1 MAAKSAKARTAAR
14 RQKDKWK
21 SKRWYSIR
29 APRNPYSFKIIGETI
44 SESPENV
51 IGRIF
56 EVTQNEMDNDFT
68 RMHVKLRFRVTE
80 VLNQDAITEYIG
92 HEVQRDHFRRQ
103 VRRNR
108 GMVDMVV
115 DVVTEDG
122 FYVRFKL
129 VVISPRR
136 IKSSLKTAIRNI
148 VKDMLF
154 KTASSTT
161 WLKMQSVILDGSLEN
176 DVKDACMSIH
186 SVRSVVCH
194 KTELRQTGVFVDD
207 GPTLDE
213 IHAEEARQKA
223 AQKESEK
230 SPVVDD
236 VLVAAEA
243 GDAIS
248 EIADEDQSTES
259 VEEVADEVTES
270 AEESPSDDVDYGS
283 MTVAALKEILKEK
296 GLPVSGK
303 KAELIERL
311 NGA

>member
-1 MAAKSAKARTAAR
+1 MAAKTAKSRTAAR
-14 RQKDKWK
+14 KLRDKWK

-29 APRNPYSFKIIGETI
+29 APRNPYSFKVIGETL
-44 SESPENV
+44 SENPDNV

-115 DVVTEDG
+115 DVVTKDG

-194 KTELRQTGVFVDD
+194 KTELRQSGVFVDD

-223 AQKESEK
+223 AQKESET
-230 SPVVDD
+230 SSVAED

-243 GDAIS
+243 GEAIS
-248 EIADEDQSTES
+248 EIADEDSSSES
-259 VEEVADEVTES
+259 EEEVTES
-270 AEESPSDDVDYGS
+270 AEESSAEDVDYGS